1 MESYYVFVQWDRG
14 KPHEYAQTITAAD
27 DEMALMLAK
36 RNVDLRSEPVD
47 IWVAP
52 RSSFTQESPGE
63 DPSLTP
69 STDREYRNVT
79 GYTGLSTESAD

>member
-1 MESYYVFVQWDRG
+1 MKAYYIFVQWNRG

-36 RNVDLRSEPVD
+36 RNIDLRAEPVD

-52 RSSFTQESPGE
+52 RSSFTQESLDD

-79 GYTGLSTESAD
+79 GYIGLSAESAD